1 MQIGFVTIKQADDL
15 LKYPLAKGKWKTTP
29 AYPKISGL
37 IKKSNASADLEG
49 DANALF
55 TSQLAVNDW
64 IVLDEFL
71 MQVISITD
79 DQHLTVSE
87 PVTTS
92 ADGPAEKLTSVEAG
106 EYSELLTEKITYLS
120 NAYDCIL
127 YSRFYSIPDE
137 KTENEYYILQKA
149 QSYLA
154 AFTLSNPTPNRHL
167 KNQNDGIVSES
178 IGDTSVDY
186 INSGKQDAMN
196 DFPPAVRNIL
206 SIFEHKNRTIK
217 LHRNGMVQNTEDVY
231 YPRGPE
237 WNY

>member
-1 MQIGFVTIKQADDL
+1 MRVGYCTIKEADDL
-15 LKYPLAKGKWKTTP
+15 LKYSLAKGKWKTTP
-29 AYPKISGL
+29 SYPKLSGL
-37 IKKSNASADLEG
+37 IKKSNSSADLEG
-49 DANALF
+49 DANTLF
-55 TSQLAVNDW
+55 MSQLAVGDW
-64 IVLDEFL
+64 IILDEYL
-71 MQVISITD
+71 LQVVSITD

-127 YSRFYSIPDE
+127 YSRFYSIP
-137 KTENEYYILQKA
+137 TELSDQEYYILQKA
-149 QSYLA
+149 QAYLA

-167 KNQNDGIVSES
+167 RNQNNGIVSES

-186 INSGKQDAMN
+186 INSGKQDGMN
-196 DFPPAVRNIL
+196 DMPQDVRNIL
-206 SIFEHKNRTIK
+206 NIFEHKNRTVK
-217 LHRNGMVQNTEDVY
+217 LHRNGMVQNTVDVY

>member
-1 MQIGFVTIKQADDL
+1 MQIGYVTLKQADDL
-15 LKYPLAKGKWKTTP
+15 LKYSLIKGKWKQTP
-29 AYPKISGL
+29 AYPKLSGL

-49 DANALF
+49 DVNCLF
-55 TSQLAVNDW
+55 TVQLAVGDW

-71 MQVISITD
+71 LQVVSIVD

-120 NAYDCIL
+120 HAYDCIL
-127 YSRFYSIPDE
+127 YSRFYALPEEPTTD
-137 KTENEYYILQKA
+137 EYYILQKSQA
-149 QSYLA
+149 YLA

-167 KNQNDGIVSES
+167 RNQNNGIVSES

-196 DFPPAVRNIL
+196 DMPQDVRNIL
-206 SIFEHKNRTIK
+206 NVFEHKNRTVK
-217 LHRNGMVQNTEDVY
+217 LHRNGMVQNTVDVY